1 MAPAKR
7 RILRCSAAALFAALP
22 MGACEAPDAEPVAAV
37 IAESPK
43 EKVYLNG
50 ERFDLDVAL
59 DEQTRFTGL
68 SGRTEIP
75 KNGGMIF
82 AFRFP
87 SRQMFVMRDCPIP
100 IDIAFLDSAGRVL
113 TMYEM
118 QPEEPRKPGETDYEY
133 DQRLRKYDSRYP
145 AQFVVETAGGRLR
158 EVGLKP
164 GDLVKFDVQGL
175 KARAK

>member
-1 MAPAKR
+1 
-7 RILRCSAAALFAALP
+7 
-22 MGACEAPDAEPVAAV
+22 
-37 IAESPK
+37 
-43 EKVYLNG
+43 
-50 ERFDLDVAL
+50 
-59 DEQTRFTGL
+59 
-68 SGRTEIP
+68 
-75 KNGGMIF
+75 MIF

-87 SRQMFVMRDCPIP
+87 ARQMFVMRDCPVP

-113 TMYEM
+113 TTYEM

-145 AQFVVETAGGRLR
+145 SQFVVETAGGRLR